1 MRADDYI
8 VVTPPGRN
16 PSHERA
22 LVIVSLLFLAI
33 YFAVSASA
41 GLNAYF
47 TQDDGGN
54 LLFMHKYWEHSLGSV
69 FGSAL
74 RVATPAYRPLG
85 GIYYFTLYRLAGF
98 NPVPFRAVCLALM
111 LANVL
116 LAFALLRRLS
126 GSLEAA
132 LLGAVLFANH
142 PVVFDILYSSG
153 TIYEILCLLFYF
165 LAVACYL
172 AWRQAGRRAGA
183 AALSWRQLAVLLV
196 LTGCALDSKEMAMT
210 LPGALLLI
218 ELVYFPPESWSWRE
232 GVGFAVRQGRGALA
246 TAALVAPTIAVKT
259 LTHNPLTDDSSYA
272 HHSLRATVE
281 NMRGFHNFLLYGDIH
296 GGGLSIPGLL
306 ALWAA
311 MGAVAILLRSR
322 PMKFGL
328 LFLIGS
334 LLPVCLIDRRS
345 GYMLYIPL
353 MGWALYA
360 GCLFQRLGGGLIR
373 LASLRPRA
381 AAAVKIAAFA
391 AAAVLIMHVHAAR
404 FARYSTSVWREQSDM
419 RRVIERLRKVHSQLP
434 RGSSLLLL
442 DDPLPTGFALVFIA
456 RLAYRDPTLEVDRIK
471 MLREPPGGDELT
483 HYDHVLAGGWD
494 LHDVRGISDA
504 RLPVEICFCR
514 CQPGTANGYTVEI
527 PEFAGETVDLA
538 LRTTENRS
546 FRVIAWKCAL
556 DPSGRAALAAPAGF
570 SPAAIQVQWVRLQ
583 GANWMSASD

>member
-1 MRADDYI
+1 M
-8 VVTPPGRN
+8 VTPPGEN

-22 LVIVSLLFLAI
+22 LVVVALLFLAI

-41 GLNAYF
+41 GWNAYF

-54 LLFMHKYWEHSLGSV
+54 LLFMHKYWERTLGSV

-85 GIYYFTLYRLAGF
+85 GVYYFTLYRLAGF

-142 PVVFDILYSSG
+142 PAVFDILYSSG
-153 TIYEILCLLFYF
+153 TIYEILCFLFYF

-172 AWRQAGRRAGA
+172 AWRQAGQRAGA
-183 AALSWRQLAVLLV
+183 TSLSWRQLAVLLV

-246 TAALVAPTIAVKT
+246 AAALVAPTIAVKV
-259 LTHNPLTDDSSYA
+259 LTHNPLTDDPSYA
-272 HHSLRATVE
+272 HHSLRATAE
-281 NMRGFHNFLLYGDIH
+281 GMRALHSFLLYGGIYS
-296 GGGLSIPGLL
+296 GGLSIPWLL
-306 ALWAA
+306 ALWVA
-311 MGAVAILLRSR
+311 MGAAAVVLRSR

-334 LLPVCLIDRRS
+334 LLPVCLISRRS

-360 GCLFQRLGGGLIR
+360 GCLFQRLRDGLMR
-373 LASLRPRA
+373 FASLRPHA
-381 AAAVKIAAFA
+381 ATAVKIATFA

-404 FARYSTSVWREQSDM
+404 FARYSASVRREQSDM
-419 RRVIERLRKVHSQLP
+419 RWVIERLRKVHPQLP
-434 RGSSLLLL
+434 RGSSLLLV
-442 DDPLPTGFALVFIA
+442 DDPLPAGFALVFLA
-456 RLAYRDPTLEVDRIK
+456 RLAYGDSTLEVDRIK
-471 MLREPPGGDELT
+471 MLRETPAGDELT
-483 HYDHVLAGGWD
+483 RYDHVLAGGWD
-494 LHDVRGISDA
+494 LHDVRGVSDA
-504 RLPVEICFCR
+504 RPPVEICVR
-514 CQPGTANGYTVEI
+514 PRQIGAGDGYTVEI

-538 LRTTENRS
+538 LRMTENRS
-546 FRVIAWKCAL
+546 FRVIVWKCTL
-556 DPSGRAALAAPAGF
+556 DPSGRAALAAPPGF

-583 GANWMSASD
+583 GGNWMSASGAMDIRR